1 MRKVLLFSL
10 LLFVSYSLTGQT
22 GVQLVTPAAAQA
34 TEDINE
40 SFTQTNP
47 TEYASVTEYS
57 TDWETLI
64 EDTSSI
70 NEANIKTVSFNNEW
84 MYGEG
89 PTITYN
95 ETISNASGG
104 GIFAATNTSILG
116 SLKSAYWA
124 YKLN

>member
-1 MRKVLLFSL
+1 M
-10 LLFVSYSLTGQT
+10 SYSLTGQT

-95 ETISNASGG
+95 E
-104 GIFAATNTSILG
+104 IFQ
-116 SLKSAYWA
+116 SLRRRNICCNKHVNSWEP
-124 YKLN
+124 